1 MESSTMG
8 KTVVKARI
16 TNLKDWMNAKSGD
29 LKPEQVR
36 SVEVEDALVDTGAKY
51 LCLPKRIIQQLGLEP
66 FMTRVANTA
75 AGRVPCNVYD
85 AVRLA
90 IQGRECTIDVSE
102 VPDTCPVLVGFL
114 PLEALDFVVDP
125 VKQQV
130 VGQHGEQEIIE
141 LY

>member
-16 TNLKDWMNAKSGD
+16 TNLNDLLNAKKGL
-29 LKPEQVR
+29 LKPEQIR
-36 SVEVEDALVDTGAKY
+36 SVEVEEALVDTGAKY
-51 LCLPKRIIQQLGLEP
+51 LGLPKGIIQQLGLEP
-66 FMTRVANTA
+66 ATTRIANTA
-75 AGRVPCNVYD
+75 AGKVPCNMYH

-90 IQGRECTIDVSE
+90 IQGRECSVDVNE

-114 PLEALDFVVDP
+114 PLEILDFVVDP